1 MFSKKLQLVLFYF
14 LSTLTIIILY
24 NFNPAQSNGIYP
36 PSLTREWGGFYCAGC
51 GMLRGL
57 HQLLH
62 GNIRTALRFNPL
74 LIISLPYFFYWF
86 IPYFIKY
93 FYHIDTYKICYKN
106 IQLTSTIVVYLLYG
120 IIRNNSYPALSWLVP
135 PT

>member
-1 MFSKKLQLVLFYF
+1 MSSKKLQLALFYF
-14 LSTLTIIILY
+14 LTTLTIIILY
-24 NFNPAQSNGIYP
+24 NFNPAQSSGIYP

-62 GNIRTALRFNPL
+62 GNIGKALRFNPL
-74 LIISLPYFFYWF
+74 LIICLPYFCYWF
-86 IPYFIKY
+86 LPYFLKY
-93 FYHIDTYKICYKN
+93 FYNLDTYRIWHRK
-106 IQLTSTIVVYLLYG
+106 IQLISMIVICLVYG
-120 IIRNNSYPALSWLVP
+120 ILRNTSDPAFFLLVP